1 MDIKM
6 KKVIVFG
13 AGGLFRVFLPFI
25 KSRYQLAAISDNDT
39 TRHGQFVDGVRIVS
53 PSDIICLDFELV
65 IVASMYF
72 EEIKEN
78 LISLG
83 INNNAIVN
91 IYDDLL
97 IREGVANYL
106 NEHDEFIIAIN
117 KISSLSLTKKKL
129 IVMNSLGNG
138 GAERAL
144 LNLCRR
150 IEEKEKIFLI
160 VIEGGGEY
168 FDALSH
174 ILPVVEIFSSIE
186 NRLLSRCFFMYFSA
200 KDICSRLFGRN
211 TYDIAIAYIE
221 GLSTYLV
228 SGINSNDK
236 VACVHANLF
245 SHHISAPYYASLK
258 AEYDAYANMDRLIF
272 VSNSVKNGFNERIGL
287 RDYESNIIGNIF
299 DIEAINSKS
308 KMEDDSHILYPYI
321 VAVGRLV
328 EVKGFDKLIRAFTK
342 IKKNGQEDLKLVI
355 IGDGPLKSALDDL
368 ISTLGMKEHIILLGK
383 KDNPYPYIKSAQCL
397 VSSSIS
403 EGHPLAIGEAI
414 ILGIPIIA
422 TNCEGNTGMVA
433 HGSYACLCDNSEN
446 GLVNALT
453 YFLESPMYRAVLQF
467 KSACGQIILSGKSEV
482 EKWNEI
488 INKSVC

>member
-1 MDIKM
+1 M

-25 KSRYQLAAISDNDT
+25 KSKYQLAAISDNDT
-39 TRHGQFVDGVRIVS
+39 ARYGQFVEEVRIVS
-53 PSDIICLDFELV
+53 PSDIPRLDYELV
-65 IVASMYF
+65 IVTSMYF
-72 EEIKEN
+72 KEIKEN
-78 LISLG
+78 LIALG
-83 INNNAIVN
+83 VNTNAIVN

-97 IREGVANYL
+97 IRESVANYL
-106 NEHDEFIIAIN
+106 NEHDELLIAVN
-117 KISSLSLTKKKL
+117 KVSSLSLTKKRL

-144 LNLCRR
+144 LNLCHR

-168 FDALSH
+168 FYALSH

-200 KDICSRLFGRN
+200 KDICYRLFGRN

-228 SGINSNDK
+228 SGINSNYK

-245 SHHISAPYYASLK
+245 SHHVSAPYYSSLK
-258 AEYDAYANMDRLIF
+258 IESDAYASMNRIIF
-272 VSNSVKNGFNERIGL
+272 VSNSVKDGFNQRIEL
-287 RDYESNIIGNIF
+287 IDYDSSVIGNIF
-299 DIEAINSKS
+299 DIENINSWS
-308 KMEDDSHILYPYI
+308 KMENDSQISNPYI
-321 VAVGRLV
+321 IAVGRLV

-342 IKKNGQEDLKLVI
+342 IKKNALEDLKLVI

-368 ISTLGMKEHIILLGK
+368 ISTLGMKEHIFLLGK
-383 KDNPYPYIKSAQCL
+383 KENPYPYIKSAQCL

-403 EGHPLAIGEAI
+403 EGHPLSIGEAI
-414 ILGIPIIA
+414 ILGIPVIA
-422 TNCEGNTGMVA
+422 TSCEGNVGMLA
-433 HGSYACLCDNSEN
+433 RGRYGSLCEN
-446 GLVNALT
+446 DDDGLASAL
-453 YFLESPMYRAVLQF
+453 YSLSVIPMHHATLIF
-467 KSACGQIILSGKSEV
+467 KSTDGQSSLSGKDESNQ
-482 EKWNEI
+482 WNKMLSGER
-488 INKSVC
+488 

>member
-1 MDIKM
+1 M

-25 KSRYQLAAISDNDT
+25 KSRYQLVAISDNDT
-39 TRHGQFVDGVRIVS
+39 TRHGQFSDEVRIVS
-53 PSDIICLDFELV
+53 PSDIVYLDFELV
-65 IVASMYF
+65 IVTSMYF
-72 EEIKEN
+72 EEIKEK

-83 INNNAIVN
+83 LNNNVIVN
-91 IYDDLL
+91 VYDDYL
-97 IREGVANYL
+97 IRESVANYL
-106 NEHDEFIIAIN
+106 NGHDELLIAVN
-117 KISSLSLTKKKL
+117 KISSLSLTKKRL

-150 IEEKEKIFLI
+150 IEEKEKIFLV

-200 KDICSRLFGRN
+200 KYICTRLFGRN
-211 TYDIAIAYIE
+211 EYDIAIAYIE

-228 SGINSNDK
+228 SGINSNYK

-245 SHHISAPYYASLK
+245 SHHVSAPYYASLK
-258 AEYDAYANMDRLIF
+258 AEYDAYANMDLLIF
-272 VSNSVKNGFNERIGL
+272 VSNSVKNGFDERIGL
-287 RDYESNIIGNIF
+287 RGYESNVIGNIF
-299 DIEAINSKS
+299 DIESINNYSN
-308 KMEDDSHILYPYI
+308 MEDDSQILYPYI

-328 EVKGFDKLIRAFTK
+328 EVKGFDRLIRAFTK
-342 IKKNGQEDLKLVI
+342 IKKNGLEDLKLVI

-368 ISTLGMKEHIILLGK
+368 ISSLEMKEHIILLGK
-383 KDNPYPYIKSAQCL
+383 KENPYPYIKSAQCL
-397 VSSSIS
+397 VSSSVS
-403 EGHPLAIGEAI
+403 EGHPLSIGEAI
-414 ILGIPIIA
+414 ILGTPIIA
-422 TNCEGNTGMVA
+422 TSCEGNSGMVA
-433 HGSYACLCDNSEN
+433 HGSYAYLCDNSES
-446 GLVNALT
+446 GLVSALT
-453 YFLESPMYRAVLQF
+453 YFLDSPMYRAVLQF
-467 KSACGQIILSGKSEV
+467 KSTSGQVLLSGKSEV

>member
-72 EEIKEN
+72 EEIKEK

-83 INNNAIVN
+83 INNNSIVN
-91 IYDDLL
+91 IYVDLL
-97 IREGVANYL
+97 IRESVANYL
-106 NEHDEFIIAIN
+106 NEHDEFLIAVN
-117 KISSLSLTKKKL
+117 KIASLSLTKKRL

-174 ILPVVEIFSSIE
+174 ILPVVEIFSSTE
-186 NRLLSRCFFMYFSA
+186 NRLLSRCFFMHFSA
-200 KDICSRLFGRN
+200 NDICARLFGQN
-211 TYDIAIAYIE
+211 EYDIAIAYIE

-287 RDYESNIIGNIF
+287 RDYESNVIGNIF
-299 DIEAINSKS
+299 DVEVITNNSN
-308 KMEDDSHILYPYI
+308 MENDSQILYPYI

-368 ISTLGMKEHIILLGK
+368 IYTLGMKEHIILLGK
-383 KDNPYPYIKSAQCL
+383 KENPYPYIKSAQCL
-397 VSSSIS
+397 VSSSVS
-403 EGHPLAIGEAI
+403 EGHPLSIGEAI
-414 ILGIPIIA
+414 ILGTPIIA
-422 TNCEGNTGMVA
+422 TCCEGNVGLLA
-433 HGSYACLCDNSEN
+433 HGRYGYLCENDEDGLASALYSLSVIPMHYATLI
-446 GLVNALT
+446 
-453 YFLESPMYRAVLQF
+453 F
-467 KSACGQIILSGKSEV
+467 KSTDGQNSLSGKNEINQ
-482 EKWNEI
+482 WNEML
-488 INKSVC
+488 SGER

>member
-72 EEIKEN
+72 EEIKEK

-174 ILPVVEIFSSIE
+174 IIPVVEIFSSIE

-211 TYDIAIAYIE
+211 AYDIAIAYIE

-228 SGINSNDK
+228 SGINCNYK

-245 SHHISAPYYASLK
+245 SHHVSAPYYASLK
-258 AEYDAYANMDRLIF
+258 AEYDAYASMDRLIF
-272 VSNSVKNGFNERIGL
+272 VSNSVKDGFSEIIEL
-287 RDYESNIIGNIF
+287 RDYESSIIGNIF
-299 DIEAINSKS
+299 DIDVINSRS
-308 KMEDDSHILYPYI
+308 KMENDSHILYPYI

-342 IKKNGQEDLKLVI
+342 IKKNGQKDLKLVI

-403 EGHPLAIGEAI
+403 EGHPLVIGEAI

-446 GLVNALT
+446 GLVSALT

-467 KSACGQIILSGKSEV
+467 KSSCGQIILSGKSEV

>member
-72 EEIKEN
+72 EEIKEK

-97 IREGVANYL
+97 IRESVANYL
-106 NEHDEFIIAIN
+106 NEHDELLIAVN
-117 KISSLSLTKKKL
+117 KIASLSLTKKRL

-186 NRLLSRCFFMYFSA
+186 NRLLSRCFFMHFSA
-200 KDICSRLFGRN
+200 KDICARLFGKN
-211 TYDIAIAYIE
+211 EYDIAIAYIE

-228 SGINSNDK
+228 SGLNSNDK

-287 RDYESNIIGNIF
+287 RGYESNVIGNIF
-299 DIEAINSKS
+299 DVEFITNNSN
-308 KMEDDSHILYPYI
+308 MENDSQILYPYI

-342 IKKNGQEDLKLVI
+342 FKKNGQEDLKLVI

-383 KDNPYPYIKSAQCL
+383 KENPYPYIKSAQCL
-397 VSSSIS
+397 VSSSVS
-403 EGHPLAIGEAI
+403 EGHPLSIGEAI
-414 ILGIPIIA
+414 ILGTPIIA
-422 TNCEGNTGMVA
+422 TCCEGNVGLLA
-433 HGSYACLCDNSEN
+433 HGRYGYLCEN
-446 GLVNALT
+446 DDDGLASAL
-453 YFLESPMYRAVLQF
+453 YSLSVIPMHHATLIF
-467 KSACGQIILSGKSEV
+467 KSTDGQNSLSGKNESNQ
-482 EKWNEI
+482 WNEML
-488 INKSVC
+488 SGER

>member
-1 MDIKM
+1 M

-25 KSRYQLAAISDNDT
+25 KSRYQLVAISDSDT
-39 TRHGQFVDGVRIVS
+39 TRHGQFSDEVRIVS
-53 PSDIICLDFELV
+53 PSDIVYLDFELV
-65 IVASMYF
+65 IVTSMYF
-72 EEIKEN
+72 EEIKEK
-78 LISLG
+78 LISFG
-83 INNNAIVN
+83 VNNNVIVSV
-91 IYDDLL
+91 YDDHL
-97 IREGVANYL
+97 IRESVANYL
-106 NEHDEFIIAIN
+106 NEHDELLIAVN
-117 KISSLSLTKKKL
+117 KISSLSLTKKRL

-144 LNLCRR
+144 LNLCHR
-150 IEEKEKIFLI
+150 IEEKEKIFLV

-168 FDALSH
+168 LDALSH

-200 KDICSRLFGRN
+200 KHICTRLFGRN
-211 TYDIAIAYIE
+211 AYDIAIAYIE

-228 SGINSNDK
+228 SGINSNCK
-236 VACVHANLF
+236 VACIHANLF
-245 SHHISAPYYASLK
+245 SHHVSAPYYASLK
-258 AEYDAYANMDRLIF
+258 AEYDAYASMDRLIF
-272 VSNSVKNGFNERIGL
+272 VSNSVKDGFNDRIEL
-287 RDYESNIIGNIF
+287 RDYESSVIGNIF

-488 INKSVC
+488 INKSEC

>member
-1 MDIKM
+1 M

-72 EEIKEN
+72 EEIKEK

-83 INNNAIVN
+83 INNNSIVN
-91 IYDDLL
+91 IYVDLL
-97 IREGVANYL
+97 IRESVANYL
-106 NEHDEFIIAIN
+106 NEHDEFLIAVN
-117 KISSLSLTKKKL
+117 KIASLSLTKKRL

-174 ILPVVEIFSSIE
+174 ILPVVEIFSSTE
-186 NRLLSRCFFMYFSA
+186 NRLLSRCFFMHFSA
-200 KDICSRLFGRN
+200 NDICARLFGQN
-211 TYDIAIAYIE
+211 EYDIAIAYIE

-287 RDYESNIIGNIF
+287 RDYESNVIGNIF
-299 DIEAINSKS
+299 DVEVITNNSN
-308 KMEDDSHILYPYI
+308 MENDSQILYPYI

-368 ISTLGMKEHIILLGK
+368 IYTLGMKEHIILLGK
-383 KDNPYPYIKSAQCL
+383 KENPYPYIKSAQCL
-397 VSSSIS
+397 VSSSVS
-403 EGHPLAIGEAI
+403 EGHPLSIGEAI
-414 ILGIPIIA
+414 ILGTPIIA
-422 TNCEGNTGMVA
+422 TCCEGNVGLLA
-433 HGSYACLCDNSEN
+433 HGRYGYLCENDEDGLASALYSLSVIPMHYATLI
-446 GLVNALT
+446 
-453 YFLESPMYRAVLQF
+453 F
-467 KSACGQIILSGKSEV
+467 KSTDGQNSLSGKNEINQ
-482 EKWNEI
+482 WNEML
-488 INKSVC
+488 SGER

>member
-72 EEIKEN
+72 EEIKEK

-83 INNNAIVN
+83 INNNSIVN
-91 IYDDLL
+91 IYVDLL
-97 IREGVANYL
+97 IRESVANYL
-106 NEHDEFIIAIN
+106 NEHDEFLIAVN
-117 KISSLSLTKKKL
+117 KIASLSLTKKRL

-174 ILPVVEIFSSIE
+174 ILPVVEIFSSTE
-186 NRLLSRCFFMYFSA
+186 NRLLSRCFFMHFSA
-200 KDICSRLFGRN
+200 NDICARLFGQN
-211 TYDIAIAYIE
+211 EYDIAIAYIE

-287 RDYESNIIGNIF
+287 RDYESNVIGNIF
-299 DIEAINSKS
+299 DVEVITNNSN
-308 KMEDDSHILYPYI
+308 MENDSQILYPYI

-383 KDNPYPYIKSAQCL
+383 KENPYPYIKSAQCL
-397 VSSSIS
+397 VSSSVS
-403 EGHPLAIGEAI
+403 EGHPLSIGEAI
-414 ILGIPIIA
+414 ILGTPIIA
-422 TNCEGNTGMVA
+422 TCCEGNVGLLA
-433 HGSYACLCDNSEN
+433 HGRYGYLCENDEDGLASALYSLSVIPMHYATLI
-446 GLVNALT
+446 
-453 YFLESPMYRAVLQF
+453 F
-467 KSACGQIILSGKSEV
+467 KSTDGQNSLSGEN
-482 EKWNEI
+482 EINQWNEML
-488 INKSVC
+488 SGER

>member
-1 MDIKM
+1 M

-72 EEIKEN
+72 EEIKEK

-83 INNNAIVN
+83 INNNSIVN
-91 IYDDLL
+91 IYVDLL
-97 IREGVANYL
+97 IRESVANYL
-106 NEHDEFIIAIN
+106 NEHDEFLIAVN
-117 KISSLSLTKKKL
+117 KIASLSLTKKRL

-174 ILPVVEIFSSIE
+174 ILPVVEIFSSTE
-186 NRLLSRCFFMYFSA
+186 NRLLSRCFFMHFSA
-200 KDICSRLFGRN
+200 NDICARLFGQN
-211 TYDIAIAYIE
+211 EYDIAIAYIE

-287 RDYESNIIGNIF
+287 RDYESNVIGNIF
-299 DIEAINSKS
+299 DVEVITNNSN
-308 KMEDDSHILYPYI
+308 MENDSQILYPYI

-383 KDNPYPYIKSAQCL
+383 KENPYPYIKSAQCL
-397 VSSSIS
+397 VSSSVS
-403 EGHPLAIGEAI
+403 EGHPLSIGEAI
-414 ILGIPIIA
+414 ILGTPIIA
-422 TNCEGNTGMVA
+422 TCCEGNVGLLA
-433 HGSYACLCDNSEN
+433 HGRYGYLCENDEDGLASALYSLSVIPMHYATLI
-446 GLVNALT
+446 
-453 YFLESPMYRAVLQF
+453 F
-467 KSACGQIILSGKSEV
+467 KSTDGQNSLSGKNEINQ
-482 EKWNEI
+482 WNEML
-488 INKSVC
+488 SGER

>member
-1 MDIKM
+1 M

-72 EEIKEN
+72 EEIKEK

-83 INNNAIVN
+83 INNNSIVN
-91 IYDDLL
+91 IYVDLL
-97 IREGVANYL
+97 IRESVANYL
-106 NEHDEFIIAIN
+106 NEHDEFLIAVN
-117 KISSLSLTKKKL
+117 KIASLSLTKKRL

-174 ILPVVEIFSSIE
+174 ILPVVEIFSSTE
-186 NRLLSRCFFMYFSA
+186 NRLLSRCFFMHFSA
-200 KDICSRLFGRN
+200 NDICARLFGQN
-211 TYDIAIAYIE
+211 EYDIAIAYIE

-287 RDYESNIIGNIF
+287 RDYESNVIGNIF
-299 DIEAINSKS
+299 DIEVITNNSN
-308 KMEDDSHILYPYI
+308 MENDSQILYPYI

-383 KDNPYPYIKSAQCL
+383 KENPYPYIKSAQCL
-397 VSSSIS
+397 VSSSVS
-403 EGHPLAIGEAI
+403 EGHPLSIGEAI
-414 ILGIPIIA
+414 ILGTPIIA
-422 TNCEGNTGMVA
+422 TCCEGNIGLLA
-433 HGSYACLCDNSEN
+433 HGRYGYLCENDEDGLASALYSLSVIPMHYATLI
-446 GLVNALT
+446 
-453 YFLESPMYRAVLQF
+453 F
-467 KSACGQIILSGKSEV
+467 KSTDGQNSLSGEN
-482 EKWNEI
+482 EINQWNEML
-488 INKSVC
+488 SGER

>member
-65 IVASMYF
+65 IVVSMYF

-97 IREGVANYL
+97 IRESVANYL

-174 ILPVVEIFSSIE
+174 ILPVVEIFSSID

-211 TYDIAIAYIE
+211 AYDIAIAYIE

-228 SGINSNDK
+228 SGINSNYK

-245 SHHISAPYYASLK
+245 SHHVSAPYYASLK
-258 AEYDAYANMDRLIF
+258 AEYDAYASMDRLIF
-272 VSNSVKNGFNERIGL
+272 VSNSVKDGFSERIEL
-287 RDYESNIIGNIF
+287 RDYESSVIGNIF
-299 DIEAINSKS
+299 DIEAINSRS

-368 ISTLGMKEHIILLGK
+368 ISTLGMKEHITLLGK
-383 KDNPYPYIKSAQCL
+383 KENPYPYIKSAQCL
-397 VSSSIS
+397 VSSSVS
-403 EGHPLAIGEAI
+403 EGHPLSIGEAI
-414 ILGIPIIA
+414 ILGTPIIA
-422 TNCEGNTGMVA
+422 TSCEGNIGMLA
-433 HGSYACLCDNSEN
+433 HGRYGYLCESDED
-446 GLVNALT
+446 GLASAL
-453 YFLESPMYRAVLQF
+453 YSLSIIPMHHATLIF
-467 KSACGQIILSGKSEV
+467 KSTDGQSSLSGKNESNQ
-482 EKWNEI
+482 WNEMLSGG
-488 INKSVC
+488 K

>member
-1 MDIKM
+1 M

-39 TRHGQFVDGVRIVS
+39 TRHGQFVYGVRIVS

-72 EEIKEN
+72 EEIKEK

-97 IREGVANYL
+97 IREDVANYL

-150 IEEKEKIFLI
+150 IEEREKIFLI

-211 TYDIAIAYIE
+211 AYDIAIAYIE

-228 SGINSNDK
+228 SGINSNYK
-236 VACVHANLF
+236 VACVHANLL
-245 SHHISAPYYASLK
+245 SHHVSAPYYASLK
-258 AEYDAYANMDRLIF
+258 AEYDAYASMDRLIF
-272 VSNSVKNGFNERIGL
+272 VSNSVKDGFSERIEL
-287 RDYESNIIGNIF
+287 RDYESSVIGNIF
-299 DIEAINSKS
+299 DIEAINSRS

-342 IKKNGQEDLKLVI
+342 IKKNGQENLKLVI

-383 KDNPYPYIKSAQCL
+383 KENPYPYIKSAQCL
-397 VSSSIS
+397 VSSSVS
-403 EGHPLAIGEAI
+403 EGHPLSIGEAI
-414 ILGIPIIA
+414 ILGTPIIA
-422 TNCEGNTGMVA
+422 TSCEGNVGMLA
-433 HGSYACLCDNSEN
+433 HGRYGYLCESDEK
-446 GLVNALT
+446 GLASAL
-453 YFLESPMYRAVLQF
+453 YNLSVIPMHHATLIF
-467 KSACGQIILSGKSEV
+467 KSTDGQSSLSGKNESNQWNEILSGER
-482 EKWNEI
+482 
-488 INKSVC
+488 

>member
-1 MDIKM
+1 M

-72 EEIKEN
+72 EEIKEK

-83 INNNAIVN
+83 INNNSIVN
-91 IYDDLL
+91 IYVDLL
-97 IREGVANYL
+97 IRESVANYL
-106 NEHDEFIIAIN
+106 NEHDEFLIAVN
-117 KISSLSLTKKKL
+117 KIASLSLTKKRL

-174 ILPVVEIFSSIE
+174 ILPVVEIFSSTE
-186 NRLLSRCFFMYFSA
+186 NRLLSRCFFMHFSA
-200 KDICSRLFGRN
+200 NDICARLFGQN
-211 TYDIAIAYIE
+211 EYDIAIAYIE

-287 RDYESNIIGNIF
+287 RDYESNVIGNIF
-299 DIEAINSKS
+299 DVEVITNNSN
-308 KMEDDSHILYPYI
+308 MENDSQILYPYI

-368 ISTLGMKEHIILLGK
+368 IYTLGMKEHIILLGK
-383 KDNPYPYIKSAQCL
+383 KENPYPYIKSAQCL
-397 VSSSIS
+397 VSSSVS
-403 EGHPLAIGEAI
+403 EGHPLSIGEAI
-414 ILGIPIIA
+414 ILGTPIIA
-422 TNCEGNTGMVA
+422 TCCEGNVGLLA
-433 HGSYACLCDNSEN
+433 HGRYGYLCENDEDGLASALYSLSVIPMHYATLI
-446 GLVNALT
+446 
-453 YFLESPMYRAVLQF
+453 F
-467 KSACGQIILSGKSEV
+467 KSTDGQNSLSGEN
-482 EKWNEI
+482 EINQWNEML
-488 INKSVC
+488 SGER

>member
-1 MDIKM
+1 M

-72 EEIKEN
+72 EEIKEK

-83 INNNAIVN
+83 INNNSIVN
-91 IYDDLL
+91 IYVDLL
-97 IREGVANYL
+97 IRESVANYL
-106 NEHDEFIIAIN
+106 NEHDEFLIAVN
-117 KISSLSLTKKKL
+117 KIASLSLTKKRL

-174 ILPVVEIFSSIE
+174 ILPVVEIFSSTE
-186 NRLLSRCFFMYFSA
+186 NRLLSRCFFMHFSA
-200 KDICSRLFGRN
+200 NDICARLFGQN
-211 TYDIAIAYIE
+211 EYDIAIAYIE

-287 RDYESNIIGNIF
+287 RDYESNVIGNIF
-299 DIEAINSKS
+299 DVEVITNNSN
-308 KMEDDSHILYPYI
+308 MENDSQILYPYI

-368 ISTLGMKEHIILLGK
+368 IYTLGMKEHIILLGK
-383 KDNPYPYIKSAQCL
+383 KENPYPYIKSAQCL
-397 VSSSIS
+397 VSSSVS
-403 EGHPLAIGEAI
+403 EGHPLSIGEAI
-414 ILGIPIIA
+414 ILGTPIIA
-422 TNCEGNTGMVA
+422 TCCEGNVGLLA
-433 HGSYACLCDNSEN
+433 HGRYGYLCEN
-446 GLVNALT
+446 DEDGLASAL
-453 YFLESPMYRAVLQF
+453 YSLSVIPMYYATLIF
-467 KSACGQIILSGKSEV
+467 KSTDGQNSLSGKNEINQ
-482 EKWNEI
+482 WNEML
-488 INKSVC
+488 SGER

>member
-39 TRHGQFVDGVRIVS
+39 TRHGQFVYGVRIVS

-72 EEIKEN
+72 EEIKEK

-97 IREGVANYL
+97 IREDVANYL

-150 IEEKEKIFLI
+150 IEEREKIFLI

-211 TYDIAIAYIE
+211 AYDIAIAYIE

-228 SGINSNDK
+228 SGINSNYK
-236 VACVHANLF
+236 VACVHANLL
-245 SHHISAPYYASLK
+245 SHHVSAPYYASLK
-258 AEYDAYANMDRLIF
+258 AEYDAYASMDRLIF
-272 VSNSVKNGFNERIGL
+272 VSNSVKDGFSERIEL
-287 RDYESNIIGNIF
+287 RDYESSVIGNIF
-299 DIEAINSKS
+299 DIEAINSRS

-342 IKKNGQEDLKLVI
+342 IKKNGQENLKLVI

-383 KDNPYPYIKSAQCL
+383 KENPYPYIKSAQCL
-397 VSSSIS
+397 VSSSVS
-403 EGHPLAIGEAI
+403 EGHPLSIGEAI
-414 ILGIPIIA
+414 ILGTPIIA
-422 TNCEGNTGMVA
+422 TSCEGNVGMLA
-433 HGSYACLCDNSEN
+433 HGRYGYLCESDEK
-446 GLVNALT
+446 GLASAL
-453 YFLESPMYRAVLQF
+453 YNLSVIPMHHATLIF
-467 KSACGQIILSGKSEV
+467 KSTDGQSSLSGKNESNQWNEILSGER
-482 EKWNEI
+482 
-488 INKSVC
+488 